1 MCVDSKQIE
10 DNVSQSMHHLTITDR
25 YLHPQLDESVCYSEI
40 DINTSLY
47 QTDSQASSSSKGS
60 NGNDPQ
66 TSIQTTGHL
75 LLTDFLHSC
84 SAHSRAI
91 QKVMGGRQRTY

>member
-25 YLHPQLDESVCYSEI
+25 YPHPQLDETVLYSEI

-47 QTDSQASSSSKGS
+47 QTDSQASSSSKSS

-66 TSIQTTGHL
+66 TSFQTTGHL

-91 QKVMGGRQRTY
+91 QKVMGGSKRTY